1 MTTSLNVII
10 EELRRSKAIFDPQE
24 LVTTMQAIVEK
35 GGADADRDLKVF
47 IVLDNLFGTDITN
60 RFMYL
65 LRMAARHGRVKAY
78 QILRDQAFAAFSVV
92 AKQRGAELRKFTRD
106 YIVTLLQLANEAVK
120 AERVIRQERSY
131 SALTIPTLGG
141 EEEE

>member
-1 MTTSLNVII
+1 MTSLTVII
-10 EELRRSKAIFDPQE
+10 EELRKAKSIFDPQE

-60 RFMYL
+60 KYMYL
-65 LRMAARHGRVKAY
+65 LRMAARHGRTKAY

-92 AKQRGAELRKFTRD
+92 ARERGKELRKFTRD
-106 YIVTLLQLANEAVK
+106 YIVTLLQLANEAVR
-120 AERVIRQERSY
+120 AERVIRPERSY

>member
-1 MTTSLNVII
+1 MTTSLSVII

-24 LVTTMQAIVEK
+24 LVATMQSIVEK
-35 GGADADRDLKVF
+35 AGCNPDRDLRVF

-78 QILRDQAFAAFSVV
+78 QILRDQAFAAFSVI
-92 AKQRGAELRKFTRD
+92 AKSRSQELRKFTRD